1 MTTAETAVPKET
13 WKQTVAYHAYRV
25 IAWLGKTLPEHKGHR
40 LYAWAARLAH
50 DLMPGVRRT
59 VALNQA
65 QVLGRR
71 PSDPLVRASTR
82 EAFETYSRY
91 WFDTFHLNV
100 LDDEQI
106 LERFD
111 AVDVDNLWTAL
122 EGGRG
127 AICALPHM
135 GNWDV
140 AGRWLLSTGQRLVS
154 VAEQLEP
161 PRLYELF
168 LDHRQGMGI
177 DIISTADT
185 GVGQQLAARL
195 ADNRVVALVADRDLS
210 GRGIEVS
217 MFGRVRRLPAGPALL
232 SITTGAPLLICP
244 TYQHPT
250 HDGTRWTCIFGER
263 LEIEPSGDRRK
274 DVTALTERM
283 AAGFERAI
291 AAAPSDW
298 HMFQP
303 GWPGM
308 DPAPA
313 RGSR

>member
-1 MTTAETAVPKET
+1 MSEPLPAGRGET
-13 WKQTVAYHAYRV
+13 WTQTVAYHAYRA
-25 IAWLGKTLPEHKGHR
+25 IAWLGRTMPERRGQR
-40 LYAWAARLAH
+40 LFAAVARLAH

-71 PSDPLVRASTR
+71 PGDPLVRSSTK
-82 EAFETYSRY
+82 EAFETYARY
-91 WFDTFHLNV
+91 WYDTFHLNV
-100 LDDEQI
+100 LDDQ
-106 LERFD
+106 LLGERFN

-140 AGRWLLSTGQRLVS
+140 AGRWLLTTGQRLVS

-168 LDHRQGMGI
+168 LDHRQGMGM
-177 DIISTADT
+177 DIISTADK
-185 GVGQQLAARL
+185 GVGHQLSARL
-195 ADNRVVALVADRDLS
+195 AENRVVALVADRDLS
-210 GRGIEVS
+210 GRGIDVT
-217 MFGRVRRLPAGPALL
+217 MFGRTRKLPAGPALL
-232 SITTGAPLLICP
+232 SITTGAPLLVCP
-244 TYQHPT
+244 TYQHPAPE
-250 HDGTRWTCIFGER
+250 GTRWTCIFGEP
-263 LEIEPSGDRRK
+263 LTIEASGDRRK

-303 GWPGM
+303 GWPEM
-308 DPAPA
+308 TPAVPG
-313 RGSR
+313 RR